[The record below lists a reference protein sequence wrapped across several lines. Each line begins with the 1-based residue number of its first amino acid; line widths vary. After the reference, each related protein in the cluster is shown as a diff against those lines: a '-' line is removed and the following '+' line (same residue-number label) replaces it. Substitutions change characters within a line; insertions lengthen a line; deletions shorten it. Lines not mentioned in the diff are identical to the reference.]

1 MGGVEIMYAIIE
13 TGGKQY
19 RVQEGDAI
27 NVEKIAAAEG
37 ETLEIAKVLLVEKD
51 GNVTVGTPYVAGA
64 SVAAKVVEHGKADK
78 VIAFRYKP
86 KKHVRVKKGHRQ
98 PYTKLVIETIKA

>member
-1 MGGVEIMYAIIE
+1 MYVIIE

-19 RVQEGDAI
+19 RVKEGDVV
-27 NVEKIAAAEG
+27 NVEKLDAAVG
-37 ETLEIAKVLLVEKD
+37 QVLDLNQVLLVEKD
-51 GNVTVGTPYVAGA
+51 GNVTVGAPVVAG
-64 SVAAKVVEHGKADK
+64 VTVVAKVLEQGKGDK

-98 PYTKLVIETIKA
+98 PYTKLSIETINA

>member
-1 MGGVEIMYAIIE
+1 MYAIIE

-19 RVQEGDAI
+19 KVQEGDVLK
-27 NVEKIAAAEG
+27 VEKLDVLEG
-37 ETLEIAKVLLVEKD
+37 QDLVIDKVLLVEED
-51 GNVTVGTPYVAGA
+51 GTVRVGMPVLEGIAV
-64 SVAAKVVEHGKADK
+64 SAKVLEHGKSNK

-98 PYTKLVIETIKA
+98 PYTKIVIEEINV

>member
-1 MGGVEIMYAIIE
+1 MYAIIE

-19 RVQEGDAI
+19 RVQEGDVI
-27 NVEKIAAAEG
+27 NVEKLNAAAG
-37 ETLEIAKVLLVEKD
+37 DTIEIDNVLLVEKD
-51 GNVTVGTPYVAGA
+51 GSVMVGTPVVEG
-64 SVAAKVVEHGKADK
+64 AKVIAKVIEHGKGKK

-98 PYTKLVIETIKA
+98 PYTKISVETIRA